1 MAPAKR
7 KRPDQS
13 FDGNRPSP
21 HRPADTAMGQRGRD
35 GYDGGGGRGGRGG
48 GRNGRRND
56 RRDSTQNQAGLGAP
70 YNHQHHASS
79 PTTSR
84 HQTPRTSAAVPPP
97 APPVEQPPPAAP
109 APAPAATLPAPIS
122 SNYPYEILTDDKI
135 ASWDSGSRQ
144 ALIEHG
150 VQSRQ
155 DVDITELSSLFQEF
169 VQSVAEYRL
178 NPTDAGAC
186 VKEILGP
193 ETKEVIKDSY
203 SFEPHTL
210 LLDTITIIMDNQP
223 DLFIP
228 EFRDFLIATA
238 ISPTLIRQVLDAP
251 LLQKLGLIREVFG
264 KMAIRHSTNMLYR
277 QANYNLLR
285 EESEGYS
292 KLVTELFSCVDDY
305 DTPTTREA
313 EAAFEKIKGLIGTF
327 DLDVGRVLDV
337 ALDVHATS
345 LVKAS
350 KFFVKLLRVSSW
362 WPRSNTPF
370 DAIIQGGLPD
380 WALPLPSELD
390 ESAIAEVRRQRD
402 IGFWERAREKQIQA
416 FFELGG
422 RRASEQDLERAAA
435 DNAGAATEGEA
446 VRSWITATRTLPPQG
461 NRVAAQL
468 LGFKLRFYASDFREG
483 QALPANLLYLA
494 ALLIKIGFISLIDLY
509 AHLFPYDD
517 DMESFR
523 DKRIKQLEEKER
535 ESRGEASKNALLTAG
550 ALSDDTLPPPV
561 RSRDTATRPKAAS
574 KPDQAEGV
582 DKKEEDEPHE
592 QKGALVISL
601 LTIGA
606 IPEALFLIGRWP
618 WLLQGY
624 PDITSR
630 VNRIL
635 EYSIDKLYQETRP
648 TTTSS
653 MACPPKKVAD
663 SDQSGVA
670 KGSVRR
676 SEIPIRKSMRW
687 PWPDG
692 RLGVSDQHY
701 RFYWDEWSDNVPVCQ
716 TVDDV
721 FTLSSSLLNI
731 TGVNIG
737 KSEQLLV
744 MLASIGQKSL
754 AEDQSKHNLDR
765 WQDLLR
771 RILVPALSRSKG
783 APATAN
789 LVWTLLKQYP
799 IATRYSIYADW
810 FEGAPNRGSEVRRAA
825 MVKAFADTK
834 SRAQGVMKRIS
845 KDNAVEMGRAL
856 AKLTHS
862 SPGVVFKVAL
872 ELMMSYGN
880 LSDVFAECVRFF
892 TDLTK
897 DVMIWSLLSALGS
910 NQRSRTQASY
920 ILSISPW
927 LLELSKL
934 TGKLFKRY
942 RELDA
947 TPILRY
953 VHDQL
958 LHGNSTDLI
967 ILSELVDAMGGIV
980 NTADIGYDEVIAMSG
995 MALLQRRTLI
1005 SLQDRR
1011 FEPAVIASSKRLTH
1025 ALVDSRLAGRLL
1037 VNIAQFRQSATFR
1050 LSDDGAHVKYLSSL
1064 MDNSHQILVQYLD
1077 LLRANLDP
1085 AEFDRLVPSISQL
1098 MAEFGL
1104 DASFAFAIGRESLA
1118 AHIFS
1123 KPTTA
1128 PKQISQSAPDAEGDV
1143 SMGDDATATESA
1155 PDTTKPETPAP
1166 EAPGEAHVTAAT
1178 SFDALN
1184 PIVESLRST
1193 TPESAWKKISVEF
1206 FAIFWALQLG
1216 DLGVPWAPYHA
1227 QQARLQEQ
1235 YRQVTKDRKLLQ
1247 AQRSAKQKEL
1257 KDTMD
1262 TFIKESTQQSER
1274 VAKAKVLITKR
1285 MDTWFMGEPLKSN
1298 GVSDAILE
1306 QCLLPRII
1314 LSKIDSEYSFAL
1326 IKYIHELSCPNFRLM
1341 ALYDRLFKANRLRGM
1356 LFTCTVQEGVYLG
1369 HFFHLI
1375 LRELNKWHKSSADY
1389 EKEAIG
1395 KSKRSGGYLG
1405 FVTAFDEEGHPIS
1418 HLDHAE
1424 FQDVLYGWHKNIN
1437 LALKACLS
1445 GTEWTHIRNAIS
1457 FLTEAHEDFPAVTF
1471 MGTQLQNQ
1479 LKTIVARE
1487 KNLRGDL
1494 WLTAQ
1499 RVLGN
1504 MAKMEK
1510 TWIAPQAFR
1519 TNLST
1524 QSAAQGNEDEQASSS
1539 GGSLRA
1545 TAPEFRPSAQNEDG
1559 EVQDGK
1565 ASFPQRS
1572 TSTRRDAKGTPQS
1585 NQRDS
1590 PRLPVST
1597 PSGPKPMHGALSHN
1611 RSSTPNP
1618 SETLPHAPGS
1628 SNRDPRQ
1635 PNMPSNRNASSLP
1648 RGPGLPQRPPGPIP
1662 EHQPLNRFTPA
1673 GPNDRRDVRDH
1684 RDPRAPRDNR
1694 DVRESRDQ
1702 RDARDSWEPKGG
1714 DVSRQESS
1722 RESSRIERRGPD
1734 VSTRDSGR
1742 LSEGDRPPRRD
1753 HLQSGRE
1760 AETPKE
1766 RLPQSTSQGPDIG
1779 RPGREA
1785 GTPAGGSTA
1794 AIEPPINPARAA
1806 LFQSD
1811 TPSRTERPD
1820 RERSRAR
1827 DGEQRGAQRHQ
1838 GSGGPEHDRSEN
1850 MNVERP
1856 VLFGDGRQEPLP
1868 RQPREDPR
1876 ERDRAPRKDSPARGG
1891 RVNPD
1896 RLSSNPFRDAVR
1908 DEQFGRLP
1916 HPTDARNPR
1925 NPRDSRDPRDP
1936 RDHRTDDP
1944 RTSFQRGPERDGAF
1958 GGSDSNPTRE
1968 AFLSRAE
1975 RDNGRPKQDD
1985 QYGRLNSNYPIAS
1998 VVDAPSGPR
2007 GRGARPNPRNNFN
2020 TPPPPPPRGDGRLPR
2035 TGSPGASA
2043 ADDRH
2048 PPAGPSSGR
2057 GHRGQNASGSTP
2069 NSNAVTPSEGPWQ
2082 GPVDTP
2088 VPSSRPSDSA
2098 TVAPGVHPDRLAQM
2112 GPPPSVSA
2120 GDAHS
2125 RQPTSTPDRPLT
2137 SGQGSHQ
2144 IPSGNFSGPAPDF
2157 ATPTGPAS
2165 GGGRK
2170 QGGRRQL
2177 EGINSTLQQAQ
2188 GRPDPVKGTTIRGRS
2203 SRTNLAN
2210 SDAQILVGGSPASTS
2225 AYEEHQDPLQ
2235 SSDKRPYEGEEHGRG
2250 EHERG
2255 RRERDRSERSS
2266 RPSRRSSRERQRSP
2280 GGHERDSKD
2289 SRSHRDRR
2297 SGATGH
2303 GSSSRDEHEP
2313 RRSTRDPS
2321 GSNPRESQ
2329 TGALPPNNRDGA
2341 SRDSR
2346 HRGDRGDMGPGGLVA
2361 EEWNGS
2367 ASRHQRSG
2375 QRDSVLRPP
2384 DDRRDPRDN
2393 SRKRR
2398 SEDANGFS
2406 VEKRQR
2412 R

>member
-35 GYDGGGGRGGRGG
+35 GHDGGGRGGRGG

-56 RRDSTQNQAGLGAP
+56 RRDSTQNQAGQGAP
-70 YNHQHHASS
+70 YHHHQQYASS

-84 HQTPRTSAAVPPP
+84 HQTPRAPAAAAAAAAAPP
-97 APPVEQPPPAAP
+97 APPVEQPPPA

-223 DLFIP
+223 DLCIP
-228 EFRDFLIATA
+228 DFRDFLIATA

-435 DNAGAATEGEA
+435 DTAGAATEGEA
-446 VRSWITATRTLPPQG
+446 LRSWITATRTLPPQG

-517 DMESFR
+517 DMHSFR

-561 RSRDTATRPKAAS
+561 RSRDTTTRPKAAS
-574 KPDQAEGV
+574 KPDQAEGA

-624 PDITSR
+624 ADITSR

-663 SDQSGVA
+663 SDQSGVT

-731 TGVNIG
+731 AGVNIG

-771 RILVPALSRSKG
+771 RILVPALSTSKG

-789 LVWTLLKQYP
+789 LVWSLLKQYP

-834 SRAQGVMKRIS
+834 SKAQGVMKRIS

-1011 FEPAVIASSKRLTH
+1011 FEPAVIASAKRLTH

-1077 LLRANLDP
+1077 LLRANLEP

-1104 DASFAFAIGRESLA
+1104 DASFAFSIGRESLA

-1128 PKQISQSAPDAEGDV
+1128 PKQSSQSAPDAEGDV
-1143 SMGDDATATESA
+1143 SMGDDAIATEPA

-1166 EAPGEAHVTAAT
+1166 ETPGEAHVTAAT

-1193 TPESAWKKISVEF
+1193 TPESAWQKISIEF

-1247 AQRSAKQKEL
+1247 AQKSAKQKEL

-1285 MDTWFMGEPLKSN
+1285 MDTWFMGEPLKPN

-1405 FVTAFDEEGHPIS
+1405 FATAFDEEGHPTS

-1471 MGTQLQNQ
+1471 MGTQLQSQ

-1545 TAPEFRPSAQNEDG
+1545 TAPEFRPSPQNEDG

-1565 ASFPQRS
+1565 ASFPQQGFSPASGFYAEWPEAHAWRVVS
-1572 TSTRRDAKGTPQS
+1572 QPVLYTEPVGDAASCSGFIEQGSKTPEYAIKPKRVQS
-1585 NQRDS
+1585 S
-1590 PRLPVST
+1590 PRT
-1597 PSGPKPMHGALSHN
+1597 
-1611 RSSTPNP
+1611 RSSTATPWP
-1618 SETLPHAPGS
+1618 Y
-1628 SNRDPRQ
+1628 PR
-1635 PNMPSNRNASSLP
+1635 
-1648 RGPGLPQRPPGPIP
+1648 
-1662 EHQPLNRFTPA
+1662 TPA
-1673 GPNDRRDVRDH
+1673 I
-1684 RDPRAPRDNR
+1684 
-1694 DVRESRDQ
+1694 ESLY
-1702 RDARDSWEPKGG
+1702 
-1714 DVSRQESS
+1714 
-1722 RESSRIERRGPD
+1722 
-1734 VSTRDSGR
+1734 T
-1742 LSEGDRPPRRD
+1742 
-1753 HLQSGRE
+1753 
-1760 AETPKE
+1760 
-1766 RLPQSTSQGPDIG
+1766 
-1779 RPGREA
+1779 
-1785 GTPAGGSTA
+1785 
-1794 AIEPPINPARAA
+1794 
-1806 LFQSD
+1806 
-1811 TPSRTERPD
+1811 SRT
-1820 RERSRAR
+1820 
-1827 DGEQRGAQRHQ
+1827 
-1838 GSGGPEHDRSEN
+1838 
-1850 MNVERP
+1850 
-1856 VLFGDGRQEPLP
+1856 
-1868 RQPREDPR
+1868 
-1876 ERDRAPRKDSPARGG
+1876 
-1891 RVNPD
+1891 
-1896 RLSSNPFRDAVR
+1896 
-1908 DEQFGRLP
+1908 
-1916 HPTDARNPR
+1916 
-1925 NPRDSRDPRDP
+1925 
-1936 RDHRTDDP
+1936 
-1944 RTSFQRGPERDGAF
+1944 
-1958 GGSDSNPTRE
+1958 
-1968 AFLSRAE
+1968 
-1975 RDNGRPKQDD
+1975 
-1985 QYGRLNSNYPIAS
+1985 
-1998 VVDAPSGPR
+1998 
-2007 GRGARPNPRNNFN
+2007 
-2020 TPPPPPPRGDGRLPR
+2020 
-2035 TGSPGASA
+2035 
-2043 ADDRH
+2043 
-2048 PPAGPSSGR
+2048 
-2057 GHRGQNASGSTP
+2057 
-2069 NSNAVTPSEGPWQ
+2069 
-2082 GPVDTP
+2082 
-2088 VPSSRPSDSA
+2088 
-2098 TVAPGVHPDRLAQM
+2098 
-2112 GPPPSVSA
+2112 
-2120 GDAHS
+2120 
-2125 RQPTSTPDRPLT
+2125 
-2137 SGQGSHQ
+2137 
-2144 IPSGNFSGPAPDF
+2144 
-2157 ATPTGPAS
+2157 
-2165 GGGRK
+2165 
-2170 QGGRRQL
+2170 
-2177 EGINSTLQQAQ
+2177 
-2188 GRPDPVKGTTIRGRS
+2188 
-2203 SRTNLAN
+2203 
-2210 SDAQILVGGSPASTS
+2210 
-2225 AYEEHQDPLQ
+2225 
-2235 SSDKRPYEGEEHGRG
+2235 
-2250 EHERG
+2250 
-2255 RRERDRSERSS
+2255 
-2266 RPSRRSSRERQRSP
+2266 
-2280 GGHERDSKD
+2280 
-2289 SRSHRDRR
+2289 
-2297 SGATGH
+2297 
-2303 GSSSRDEHEP
+2303 
-2313 RRSTRDPS
+2313 
-2321 GSNPRESQ
+2321 
-2329 TGALPPNNRDGA
+2329 
-2341 SRDSR
+2341 
-2346 HRGDRGDMGPGGLVA
+2346 
-2361 EEWNGS
+2361 
-2367 ASRHQRSG
+2367 
-2375 QRDSVLRPP
+2375 
-2384 DDRRDPRDN
+2384 
-2393 SRKRR
+2393 
-2398 SEDANGFS
+2398 
-2406 VEKRQR
+2406 
-2412 R
+2412 

>member
-7 KRPDQS
+7 KRPEQS

-21 HRPADTAMGQRGRD
+21 HRPADTAMGQRSRD
-35 GYDGGGGRGGRGG
+35 GNDGGGRGGRGG

-56 RRDSTQNQAGLGAP
+56 RRDSTQNQAAQGASH
-70 YNHQHHASS
+70 NHQHASS

-84 HQTPRTSAAVPPP
+84 HQTPRAPPAAAPPP
-97 APPVEQPPPAAP
+97 AAPAEQPPAAP
-109 APAPAATLPAPIS
+109 APAAAPPAPIQ
-122 SNYPYEILTDDKI
+122 SNYPYEILTSDKI

-169 VQSVAEYRL
+169 VQSVAEHRL

-186 VKEILGP
+186 VSEILGP

-223 DLFIP
+223 ELFIP

-305 DTPTTREA
+305 DIPTTKDA
-313 EAAFEKIKGLIGTF
+313 EAAFEKIKALIGTF

-362 WPRSNTPF
+362 WPRNHTPY
-370 DAIIQGGLPD
+370 DATNQGGLPN
-380 WALPLPSELD
+380 WALPIPLEQD
-390 ESAIAEVRRQRD
+390 EFTIAEARRQRD
-402 IGFWERAREKQIQA
+402 VNFWDRAREKQIQA

-422 RRASEQDLERAAA
+422 RQASEQDIERAAA
-435 DNAGAATEGEA
+435 DYAGTETENE
-446 VRSWITATRTLPPQG
+446 ATRAWIKATGTLPPQG

-509 AHLFPYDD
+509 AHLYPYDD

-523 DKRIKQLEEKER
+523 DKRTKQLEEKER

-550 ALSDDTLPPPV
+550 ALSDDTLPPPI
-561 RSRDTATRPKAAS
+561 RSRDASARPKPAS
-574 KPDQAEGV
+574 KPDQAEV
-582 DKKEEDEPHE
+582 TDKKEEEEPHE

-601 LTIGA
+601 LSIGA

-618 WLLQGY
+618 WLLQGF

-630 VNRIL
+630 INRIL
-635 EYSIDKLYQETRP
+635 EHSIDKLYKETRP
-648 TTTSS
+648 TATSP
-653 MACPPKKVAD
+653 MDCPPKKVAD

-701 RFYWDEWSDNVPVCQ
+701 RFYWDEWCDNVPVCQ
-716 TVDDV
+716 TVDDL
-721 FTLSSSLLNI
+721 FTLSSTLLNLS
-731 TGVNIG
+731 GVNVG
-737 KSEQLLV
+737 KSEQLLT
-744 MLASIGQKSL
+744 MLASIGKKSL

-765 WQDLLR
+765 WQDYIR
-771 RILVPALSRSKG
+771 RVLVPALSTSKG

-789 LVWTLLKQYP
+789 LVWSLLRQYP

-825 MVKAFADTK
+825 MTKAFADTK
-834 SRAQGVMKRIS
+834 SKAQGVMKRIS

-880 LSDVFAECVRFF
+880 LSDVFVECVHFF
-892 TDLTK
+892 TELTK
-897 DVMIWSLLSALGS
+897 DVMIWSLLAALGS

-980 NTADIGYDEVIAMSG
+980 NTADIGYDDVIAMSG

-1011 FEPAVIASSKRLTH
+1011 FETAVIASAKRLTH

-1104 DASFAFAIGRESLA
+1104 DASFAFSIGRESLA
-1118 AHIFS
+1118 SHIFS
-1123 KPTTA
+1123 KPTATT
-1128 PKQISQSAPDAEGDV
+1128 KQLPQSAPDAEGDL
-1143 SMGDDATATESA
+1143 SMTDDANSA
-1155 PDTTKPETPAP
+1155 EPTQATTKSDTPAP
-1166 EAPGEAHVTAAT
+1166 EQAGEAHVAAAT

-1184 PIVESLRST
+1184 PIVESIRST
-1193 TPESAWKKISVEF
+1193 TPESNWQKISIEF
-1206 FAIFWALQLG
+1206 FSIFWALQLG

-1247 AQRSAKQKEL
+1247 AQRSVKQKEL

-1285 MDTWFMGEPLKSN
+1285 MDTWFTGEPLKLN

-1306 QCLLPRII
+1306 QCLIPRII

-1341 ALYDRLFKANRLRGM
+1341 TLYDRLLKANRLRGM

-1369 HFFHLI
+1369 HFFHLV

-1395 KSKRSGGYLG
+1395 KTKRSGGYLG
-1405 FVTAFDEEGHPIS
+1405 FATAFDEEGHPTA

-1424 FQDVLYGWHKNIN
+1424 FQDILYGWHKNIN

-1471 MGTQLQNQ
+1471 MGSQLQNQ
-1479 LKTIVARE
+1479 LKTIIARE

-1519 TNLST
+1519 TNLSA
-1524 QSAAQGNEDEQASSS
+1524 QSAAQANDDEQASSS
-1539 GGSLRA
+1539 SGTLRA
-1545 TAPEFRPSAQNEDG
+1545 NAPEFRPS
-1559 EVQDGK
+1559 
-1565 ASFPQRS
+1565 
-1572 TSTRRDAKGTPQS
+1572 
-1585 NQRDS
+1585 
-1590 PRLPVST
+1590 
-1597 PSGPKPMHGALSHN
+1597 
-1611 RSSTPNP
+1611 
-1618 SETLPHAPGS
+1618 
-1628 SNRDPRQ
+1628 
-1635 PNMPSNRNASSLP
+1635 
-1648 RGPGLPQRPPGPIP
+1648 
-1662 EHQPLNRFTPA
+1662 
-1673 GPNDRRDVRDH
+1673 
-1684 RDPRAPRDNR
+1684 
-1694 DVRESRDQ
+1694 
-1702 RDARDSWEPKGG
+1702 
-1714 DVSRQESS
+1714 
-1722 RESSRIERRGPD
+1722 
-1734 VSTRDSGR
+1734 
-1742 LSEGDRPPRRD
+1742 
-1753 HLQSGRE
+1753 
-1760 AETPKE
+1760 
-1766 RLPQSTSQGPDIG
+1766 
-1779 RPGREA
+1779 
-1785 GTPAGGSTA
+1785 
-1794 AIEPPINPARAA
+1794 
-1806 LFQSD
+1806 
-1811 TPSRTERPD
+1811 
-1820 RERSRAR
+1820 
-1827 DGEQRGAQRHQ
+1827 
-1838 GSGGPEHDRSEN
+1838 
-1850 MNVERP
+1850 
-1856 VLFGDGRQEPLP
+1856 
-1868 RQPREDPR
+1868 
-1876 ERDRAPRKDSPARGG
+1876 
-1891 RVNPD
+1891 
-1896 RLSSNPFRDAVR
+1896 
-1908 DEQFGRLP
+1908 
-1916 HPTDARNPR
+1916 
-1925 NPRDSRDPRDP
+1925 
-1936 RDHRTDDP
+1936 
-1944 RTSFQRGPERDGAF
+1944 
-1958 GGSDSNPTRE
+1958 
-1968 AFLSRAE
+1968 
-1975 RDNGRPKQDD
+1975 
-1985 QYGRLNSNYPIAS
+1985 
-1998 VVDAPSGPR
+1998 
-2007 GRGARPNPRNNFN
+2007 
-2020 TPPPPPPRGDGRLPR
+2020 
-2035 TGSPGASA
+2035 
-2043 ADDRH
+2043 
-2048 PPAGPSSGR
+2048 
-2057 GHRGQNASGSTP
+2057 
-2069 NSNAVTPSEGPWQ
+2069 
-2082 GPVDTP
+2082 
-2088 VPSSRPSDSA
+2088 
-2098 TVAPGVHPDRLAQM
+2098 
-2112 GPPPSVSA
+2112 
-2120 GDAHS
+2120 
-2125 RQPTSTPDRPLT
+2125 
-2137 SGQGSHQ
+2137 
-2144 IPSGNFSGPAPDF
+2144 
-2157 ATPTGPAS
+2157 
-2165 GGGRK
+2165 
-2170 QGGRRQL
+2170 
-2177 EGINSTLQQAQ
+2177 
-2188 GRPDPVKGTTIRGRS
+2188 
-2203 SRTNLAN
+2203 
-2210 SDAQILVGGSPASTS
+2210 
-2225 AYEEHQDPLQ
+2225 
-2235 SSDKRPYEGEEHGRG
+2235 
-2250 EHERG
+2250 
-2255 RRERDRSERSS
+2255 
-2266 RPSRRSSRERQRSP
+2266 
-2280 GGHERDSKD
+2280 
-2289 SRSHRDRR
+2289 
-2297 SGATGH
+2297 
-2303 GSSSRDEHEP
+2303 
-2313 RRSTRDPS
+2313 
-2321 GSNPRESQ
+2321 
-2329 TGALPPNNRDGA
+2329 
-2341 SRDSR
+2341 
-2346 HRGDRGDMGPGGLVA
+2346 
-2361 EEWNGS
+2361 
-2367 ASRHQRSG
+2367 
-2375 QRDSVLRPP
+2375 
-2384 DDRRDPRDN
+2384 
-2393 SRKRR
+2393 
-2398 SEDANGFS
+2398 
-2406 VEKRQR
+2406 
-2412 R
+2412 

>member
-35 GYDGGGGRGGRGG
+35 GHDGGGRGGRGG

-56 RRDSTQNQAGLGAP
+56 RRDSTQNQTGQGAP
-70 YNHQHHASS
+70 YNHQQHASS

-84 HQTPRTSAAVPPP
+84 HQTPRAPAAAPPP
-97 APPVEQPPPAAP
+97 APPVEQPPSA

-561 RSRDTATRPKAAS
+561 RSRDTTTRPKAAS

-648 TTTSS
+648 TTTSP

-663 SDQSGVA
+663 SDQSGVT

-676 SEIPIRKSMRW
+676 SEISIRKSMRW

-731 TGVNIG
+731 SGVNIG

-771 RILVPALSRSKG
+771 RILVPALSTSKG

-789 LVWTLLKQYP
+789 LVWSLLKQYP

-834 SRAQGVMKRIS
+834 SKAQGVMKRIS

-1011 FEPAVIASSKRLTH
+1011 FEPAVIASAKRLTH

-1104 DASFAFAIGRESLA
+1104 DASFAFSIGRESLA

-1128 PKQISQSAPDAEGDV
+1128 PKQISQPAPDAEGDV
-1143 SMGDDATATESA
+1143 SMGDDATATEPA

-1193 TPESAWKKISVEF
+1193 TPESAWQKISIEF

-1285 MDTWFMGEPLKSN
+1285 MDTWFMGEPLKPN
-1298 GVSDAILE
+1298 GVSDAILG

-1545 TAPEFRPSAQNEDG
+1545 TAPEFRPS
-1559 EVQDGK
+1559 
-1565 ASFPQRS
+1565 
-1572 TSTRRDAKGTPQS
+1572 
-1585 NQRDS
+1585 
-1590 PRLPVST
+1590 
-1597 PSGPKPMHGALSHN
+1597 
-1611 RSSTPNP
+1611 
-1618 SETLPHAPGS
+1618 
-1628 SNRDPRQ
+1628 
-1635 PNMPSNRNASSLP
+1635 
-1648 RGPGLPQRPPGPIP
+1648 
-1662 EHQPLNRFTPA
+1662 
-1673 GPNDRRDVRDH
+1673 
-1684 RDPRAPRDNR
+1684 
-1694 DVRESRDQ
+1694 
-1702 RDARDSWEPKGG
+1702 
-1714 DVSRQESS
+1714 
-1722 RESSRIERRGPD
+1722 
-1734 VSTRDSGR
+1734 
-1742 LSEGDRPPRRD
+1742 
-1753 HLQSGRE
+1753 
-1760 AETPKE
+1760 
-1766 RLPQSTSQGPDIG
+1766 
-1779 RPGREA
+1779 
-1785 GTPAGGSTA
+1785 
-1794 AIEPPINPARAA
+1794 
-1806 LFQSD
+1806 
-1811 TPSRTERPD
+1811 
-1820 RERSRAR
+1820 
-1827 DGEQRGAQRHQ
+1827 
-1838 GSGGPEHDRSEN
+1838 
-1850 MNVERP
+1850 
-1856 VLFGDGRQEPLP
+1856 
-1868 RQPREDPR
+1868 
-1876 ERDRAPRKDSPARGG
+1876 
-1891 RVNPD
+1891 
-1896 RLSSNPFRDAVR
+1896 
-1908 DEQFGRLP
+1908 
-1916 HPTDARNPR
+1916 
-1925 NPRDSRDPRDP
+1925 
-1936 RDHRTDDP
+1936 
-1944 RTSFQRGPERDGAF
+1944 
-1958 GGSDSNPTRE
+1958 
-1968 AFLSRAE
+1968 
-1975 RDNGRPKQDD
+1975 
-1985 QYGRLNSNYPIAS
+1985 
-1998 VVDAPSGPR
+1998 
-2007 GRGARPNPRNNFN
+2007 
-2020 TPPPPPPRGDGRLPR
+2020 
-2035 TGSPGASA
+2035 
-2043 ADDRH
+2043 
-2048 PPAGPSSGR
+2048 
-2057 GHRGQNASGSTP
+2057 
-2069 NSNAVTPSEGPWQ
+2069 
-2082 GPVDTP
+2082 
-2088 VPSSRPSDSA
+2088 
-2098 TVAPGVHPDRLAQM
+2098 
-2112 GPPPSVSA
+2112 
-2120 GDAHS
+2120 
-2125 RQPTSTPDRPLT
+2125 
-2137 SGQGSHQ
+2137 
-2144 IPSGNFSGPAPDF
+2144 
-2157 ATPTGPAS
+2157 
-2165 GGGRK
+2165 
-2170 QGGRRQL
+2170 
-2177 EGINSTLQQAQ
+2177 
-2188 GRPDPVKGTTIRGRS
+2188 
-2203 SRTNLAN
+2203 
-2210 SDAQILVGGSPASTS
+2210 
-2225 AYEEHQDPLQ
+2225 
-2235 SSDKRPYEGEEHGRG
+2235 
-2250 EHERG
+2250 
-2255 RRERDRSERSS
+2255 
-2266 RPSRRSSRERQRSP
+2266 
-2280 GGHERDSKD
+2280 
-2289 SRSHRDRR
+2289 
-2297 SGATGH
+2297 
-2303 GSSSRDEHEP
+2303 
-2313 RRSTRDPS
+2313 
-2321 GSNPRESQ
+2321 
-2329 TGALPPNNRDGA
+2329 
-2341 SRDSR
+2341 
-2346 HRGDRGDMGPGGLVA
+2346 
-2361 EEWNGS
+2361 
-2367 ASRHQRSG
+2367 
-2375 QRDSVLRPP
+2375 
-2384 DDRRDPRDN
+2384 
-2393 SRKRR
+2393 
-2398 SEDANGFS
+2398 
-2406 VEKRQR
+2406 
-2412 R
+2412 